1 MTMPKDDSSNDKLD
15 QSIVTLTQSGLPLVP
30 QPYHHLA
37 EQLGV
42 DAEYVMAR
50 LRAMQQDGRVRRIG
64 AVPNHYRL
72 GYKANGMSVWDVDDA
87 FIQTAGEKV
96 GQLTFVSHCYERP
109 RAPGIWPY
117 NLFAMVHAHTKAEVY
132 TLVDHIQDVLGDW
145 SRQHDVLFST
155 RILKK
160 TGFRLGDK

>member
-50 LRAMQQDGRVRRIG
+50 LRTMQQDGRVRRIG

-72 GYKANGMSVWDVDDA
+72 G
-87 FIQTAGEKV
+87 
-96 GQLTFVSHCYERP
+96 
-109 RAPGIWPY
+109 
-117 NLFAMVHAHTKAEVY
+117 
-132 TLVDHIQDVLGDW
+132 
-145 SRQHDVLFST
+145 
-155 RILKK
+155 
-160 TGFRLGDK
+160 